1 MSALRMAFN
10 ELRRITSGKLP
21 KLAVLALALVPL
33 LYASL
38 YLYANKDPYSN
49 LHNVPAALVVKDKGA
64 KDLNAG
70 KEVGDELLK
79 GNKFKW
85 QVVDNTDEADEGVR
99 KGKYIFALTLPED
112 FSEALTSAEQNKP
125 RQGVLTL
132 TTNDANNYLGSTIA
146 NQVVSEVRRAVT
158 AKVSTEAAD
167 KLLLGFSTI
176 REETTKAADGAKQ
189 LADGSATLRDKIGE
203 LDGGVQQL
211 STGAVTAANGAA
223 QLRDGTHELRSQT
236 AQLPAGAQKIAD
248 GARQV
253 ANGNETA
260 ATQAEEYAKKAQ
272 ALVGVLDQANGDVAN
287 HLRALGFTEAQVQQV
302 MSTITQVRK
311 PVDDA
316 NGKVQGAAGDLR
328 KLANGADQV
337 ADGAEQLSAKMP
349 GLVTGIGKLDDGA
362 TKLADGNAQLR
373 DGLQKAA
380 TGTPQLKDGA
390 TKVASGAAELSNGLS
405 GGVNKIPN
413 ADDPTRAAIA
423 QAIGDP
429 VAVKGLS
436 QTKAATYGAGL
447 APFFLGLATWIG
459 AFVLFLLLRPLSRR
473 ALAAGQSALRVALGG
488 WLPGALLGIV
498 QVLVMF
504 SVVRFVVDIEPS
516 NPFGTFGFLVLMSL
530 TFVAILHALNA
541 AFGAVGKFLGLILLI
556 LQLVSAGGTFPWQTI
571 PVPLYPL
578 HYGLPMGY
586 AVDGLRHLMYG
597 GDLGSVGQDALILLA
612 WLVGALA
619 LSSVAAYKQRV
630 WTPSKLKPELVL

>member
-38 YLYANKDPYSN
+38 YLYANKDPYAN
-49 LHNVPAALVVKDKGA
+49 LDHVPAALVVKDKGA

-70 KEVGDELLK
+70 KDVADELLN
-79 GNKFKW
+79 GEKFDW
-85 QVVDNTDEADEGVR
+85 QVVDDADEGVR
-99 KGKYIFALTLPED
+99 KGRYVFALTLPED
-112 FSEALTSAEQNKP
+112 FSEALTSAEQQKP

-146 NQVVSEVRRAVT
+146 NQVVSEVRRAIT

-167 KLLLGFSTI
+167 RFLLGFSTI
-176 REETTKAADGAKQ
+176 REETTKAADGARQ
-189 LADGSATLRDKIGE
+189 LADGSATVRDRIGE
-203 LDGGVQQL
+203 LDSGVQQL
-211 STGAVTAANGAA
+211 ASGAA
-223 QLRDGTHELRSQT
+223 QLRDGTHELRTQT
-236 AQLPAGAQKIAD
+236 AQLPGGAKKVAD
-248 GARQV
+248 GARRV
-253 ANGNETA
+253 ADGNETA
-260 ATQAEEYAKKAQ
+260 ARSAEEYAAKAQ
-272 ALVGVLDQANGDVAN
+272 ALVGVLDQADGDIATR
-287 HLRALGFTEAQVQQV
+287 LRSLGFAEEQVQNV
-302 MSTITQVRK
+302 LTTLGQVRK

-337 ADGAEQLSAKMP
+337 ADGAEQLSEKMP
-349 GLVTGIGKLDDGA
+349 ALTAGIAKLDDGA
-362 TKLADGNAQLR
+362 TTLR

-380 TGTPQLKDGA
+380 TGTPQLRDGA
-390 TKVASGAAELSNGLS
+390 AKVADGSAQLRDGLT
-405 GGVNKIPN
+405 GGVDKIPN

-429 VAVKGLS
+429 VAVRGLS

-488 WLPGALLGIV
+488 WLPGALLGVV

-516 NPFGTFGFLVLMSL
+516 NPLGTFGFLVLMSL

-597 GDLGSVGQDALILLA
+597 GDLSSVGRDALILLA

-619 LSSVAAYKQRV
+619 LTSVAAYKQRV
-630 WTPSKLKPELVL
+630 WTASKLKPELVL

>member
-38 YLYANKDPYSN
+38 YLYANKDPYAN
-49 LHNVPAALVVKDKGA
+49 LNNVPAALVVKDKGA
-64 KDLNAG
+64 QDLNAG
-70 KEVGDELLK
+70 KDVADELLNGK
-79 GNKFKW
+79 KFNW
-85 QVVDNTDEADEGVR
+85 QVVDDADEGVR

-146 NQVVSEVRRAVT
+146 NQVVSEVRRAIT

-167 KLLLGFSTI
+167 KFLLGFSTI
-176 REETTKAADGAKQ
+176 RQETTKAADGAKQ
-189 LADGSATLRDKIGE
+189 LADGNAQLRDKITE
-203 LDGGVQQL
+203 LDAGVQKLDTGATQL
-211 STGAVTAANGAA
+211 STGLHD
-223 QLRDGTHELRSQT
+223 LRTQT
-236 AQLPAGAQKIAD
+236 AVLPEGAKKIAD

-253 ANGNETA
+253 ATGNETA
-260 ATQAEEYAKKAQ
+260 ATEAEVYAKRAQ
-272 ALVGVLDQANGDVAN
+272 DLIGVLDQANGDLAN
-287 HLRALGFTEAQVQQV
+287 RLRTLGFTEEQVQKV
-302 MSTITQVRK
+302 MTSISQVRK

-316 NGKVQGAAGDLR
+316 NTKVQGAAGDLR
-328 KLANGADQV
+328 KLATGADQV

-349 GLVTGIGKLDDGA
+349 PLVAGIAKLDDGA
-362 TKLADGNAQLR
+362 AALR
-373 DGLQKAA
+373 DGLRQAA

-390 TKVASGAAELSNGLS
+390 TKLATGASDLSTGLS
-405 GGVNKIPN
+405 GGIDKIPN

-429 VAVKGLS
+429 VAVRGLS

-504 SVVRFVVDIEPS
+504 TVVRFVVDIEPS
-516 NPFGTFGFLVLMSL
+516 NPLGTFGFLALMSL

-597 GDLGSVGQDALILLA
+597 GDLGSVGKDALILLA

-630 WTPSKLKPELVL
+630 WTVSKLKPELVL

>member
-10 ELRRITSGKLP
+10 ELRRVTSGTLP

-38 YLYANKDPYSN
+38 YLYANKDPYAN
-49 LHNVPAALVVKDKGA
+49 LNQVPAALVVKDKGA

-70 KEVGDELLK
+70 KEVADELVNGK
-79 GNKFKW
+79 KFNW
-85 QVVDNTDEADEGVR
+85 NLVDDSEAEEGVR

-112 FSEALTSAEQNKP
+112 FSEALTSPESQKP

-146 NQVVSEVRRAVT
+146 NQVVAEVRRVVT
-158 AKVSTEAAD
+158 AKVSSEAAD

-176 REETTKAADGAKQ
+176 RQKTTEAADGATK
-189 LADGSATLRDKIGE
+189 LADGAGQLRSGVNE
-203 LDGGVQQL
+203 LDAGQRKLLDGV
-211 STGAVTAANGAA
+211 TKAATASAE
-223 QLRDGTHELRSQT
+223 LRDGTHQIRAGT
-236 AQLPAGAQKIAD
+236 DQLPDKTRQLAN

-253 ANGNETA
+253 ADGNEQA
-260 ATQAEEYAKKAQ
+260 ARQVEEYAVKAQ

-287 HLRALGFTEAQVQQV
+287 RLRALGFTPDQVQRV
-302 MSTITQVRK
+302 LDTLGAVRK

-316 NGKVQGAAGDLR
+316 NAKVQGGASDLR
-328 KLANGADQV
+328 RLANGADQV
-337 ADGAEQLSAKMP
+337 ADGAEDLAGKMP
-349 GLVTGIGKLDDGA
+349 GLAAGVVKVDDGL
-362 TKLADGNAQLR
+362 TQLADGTAQLR
-373 DGLQKAA
+373 DGEQKAVE
-380 TGTPQLKDGA
+380 GTTKLKDGSA
-390 TKVASGAAELSNGLS
+390 QLADGSAQLRNGLT
-405 GGVNKIPN
+405 GGVNGIPN
-413 ADDPTRAAIA
+413 PDDPTRAAMA

-429 VAVKGLS
+429 VAVQGLS

-516 NPFGTFGFLVLMSL
+516 NPLGTFGFLALMSL

-597 GDLGSVGQDALILLA
+597 GDLGSVGKDALILLA

-619 LSSVAAYKQRV
+619 LTSVAAYKQRV
-630 WTPSKLKPELVL
+630 WTASKLKPELVL